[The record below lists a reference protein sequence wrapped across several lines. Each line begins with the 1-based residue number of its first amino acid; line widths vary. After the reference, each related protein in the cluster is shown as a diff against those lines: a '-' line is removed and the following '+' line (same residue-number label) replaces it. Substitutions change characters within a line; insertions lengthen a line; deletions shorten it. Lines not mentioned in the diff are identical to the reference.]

1 MFGKQQG
8 ERGAFSGSA
17 LHLYLAPVGFG
28 DLAGYGE
35 PQPRSARRPRGISLI
50 ETLKYERQ
58 LILGDANSRIRD
70 LQLGPAVF
78 LSDAHRHLAPLRG
91 VPDGVVQQYG
101 GRLLDTAP
109 VEEGVDRMVRAQ
121 VLDGDLL
128 PRRAPGRLRR
138 LFSDGC
144 EVVVLGLQ
152 WRALIAAGEGQQA
165 LRQFLHALRFS

>member
-17 LHLYLAPVGFG
+17 LNLYLAPVGFG

-35 PQPRSARRPRGISLI
+35 PQPRSARRPRGISPI
-50 ETLKYERQ
+50 ETLEYERQ
-58 LILGDANSRIRD
+58 LILGDPNPGVRD

-101 GRLLDTAP
+101 GRLLETAP
-109 VEEGVDRMVRAQ
+109 VEEGVNRMGWAQ
-121 VLDGDLL
+121 VLDGDLC
-128 PRRAPGRLRR
+128 PRRAPGRPGG
-138 LFSDGC
+138 FFGDGR
-144 EVVVLGLQ
+144 EVVVLSLQ
-152 WRALIAAGEGQQA
+152 GRALVAAGEGQQA
-165 LRQFLHALRFS
+165 LRQLLHTLRF